1 MFSGREEN
9 RFDEEQSP
17 QPQPSRAAKP
27 GQTFTTWIM
36 QFRGVDDL
44 LGDLANDIARDPK
57 FPATGNLA
65 SYTAY
70 LEQAGARLA
79 CLEAFEEAWD
89 CFESRREPGQF
100 FGVDTVTCANCAS
113 QQARVS
119 SSSPTTPCIV
129 CSSPLPTKPATGT
142 PVLACHRDERGRRM
156 IYT

>member
-1 MFSGREEN
+1 MKSNHHHSR
-9 RFDEEQSP
+9 
-17 QPQPSRAAKP
+17 SRAAKP

-36 QFRGVDDL
+36 QFRDVDDL

-65 SYTAY
+65 SYSAY

-100 FGVDTVTCANCAS
+100 FGVDTVTCANWRAGPGQFIEPDHAVHCLFEPAGDKTGDGDAGAPLA
-113 QQARVS
+113 ARRAG
-119 SSSPTTPCIV
+119 
-129 CSSPLPTKPATGT
+129 PA
-142 PVLACHRDERGRRM
+142 RDL
-156 IYT
+156 T